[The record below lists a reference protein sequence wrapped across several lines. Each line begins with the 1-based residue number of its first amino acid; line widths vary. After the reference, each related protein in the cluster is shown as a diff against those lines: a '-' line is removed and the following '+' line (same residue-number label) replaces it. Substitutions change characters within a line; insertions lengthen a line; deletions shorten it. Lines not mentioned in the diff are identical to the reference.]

1 MFDTTGRE
9 VVRYQQ
15 DEFNNFDSIEDRQ
28 RFHIT
33 TVKPTLKCFDKCLAN
48 EHAVSQPDPPIAR
61 HIQVKLK
68 QKFIYKMHQHHKL
81 GGGPV
86 DAWVKLLTKHASR
99 QLPLLAHLSK
109 SVTSPALTLAI
120 IKSDNSWKKRKE
132 FKFKWNHSQCTIR
145 TKMLFHV
152 V

>member
-15 DEFNNFDSIEDRQ
+15 DEFNNFDSIEDRHG
-28 RFHIT
+28 FHIT

-48 EHAVSQPDPPIAR
+48 EHAVSQPDPC

-68 QKFIYKMHQHHKL
+68 HKFICKMHQHHKL

-86 DAWVKLLTKHASR
+86 DAWVKLLTKDASR

-109 SVTSPALTLAI
+109 SVTSPALTLVI
-120 IKSDNSWKKRKE
+120 MKSDKS
-132 FKFKWNHSQCTIR
+132 
-145 TKMLFHV
+145 
-152 V
+152 